1 MISSFTGSCVMY
13 DSRSPVKTFF
23 MVVMYCCG
31 RLSSKPHSSL
41 IAWIVDSLACRP
53 AMRTAGS
60 EFGITLKIRNTSTD
74 TANITNTIW
83 PTRRTMKRAI

>member
-1 MISSFTGSCVMY
+1 
-13 DSRSPVKTFF
+13 

-31 RLSSKPHSSL
+31 RLSLKPHSSR

-60 EFGITLKIRNTSTD
+60 EFGITLKIRKTSTE
-74 TANITNTIW
+74 TANITKIIW
-83 PTRRTMKRAI
+83 PSRRMMKRAT